1 VTQERVLFRF
11 PYSCYAW
18 KVQAVLVL
26 RGDRV
31 RFVDVPYGDRSELA
45 RLTGGYVHVPV
56 LRLEDGT
63 IVTDSRRICE
73 ALAAEGPGR
82 ALVPEALAGPVWAF
96 ADWCDAVLEDV
107 AFRLASPGIRDRFVS
122 PWEKALFV
130 LIKERKWGPGA
141 VDLWAAQRDDLAAR
155 ARSLLA
161 PVAHTLSD
169 GPFVF
174 GSAPS
179 LADAALY
186 GQLAMLCYANRGWPA
201 WLPEPVARFA
211 ERMAACVGSVEVRHG

>member
-1 VTQERVLFRF
+1 MATEKVLYRF

-18 KVQAVLVL
+18 KVQAVLAL

-31 RFVDVPYGDRSELA
+31 RMVDVPYGNRTELA
-45 RLTGGYVHVPV
+45 QLTGGYVHVPV

-63 IVTDSRRICE
+63 ILTESRRICE
-73 ALAAEGPGR
+73 ALVAEGPGR
-82 ALVPEALAGPVWAF
+82 PLVPEALAGPVWAF

-107 AFRLASPGIRDRFVS
+107 VFRIGSPGIRDRFTS

-130 LIKERKWGPGA
+130 LVKERKFGPGA
-141 VDLWAAQRDDLAAR
+141 VDRWVAERDDLVAR

-169 GPFVF
+169 RPFVF
-174 GSAPS
+174 GGLPT

-186 GQLAMLCYANRGWPA
+186 GQLALLCYADRGWPA
-201 WLPEPVARFA
+201 WLPEPVTRFA
-211 ERMAACVGSVEVRHG
+211 ERMAASVGGVEVRHV